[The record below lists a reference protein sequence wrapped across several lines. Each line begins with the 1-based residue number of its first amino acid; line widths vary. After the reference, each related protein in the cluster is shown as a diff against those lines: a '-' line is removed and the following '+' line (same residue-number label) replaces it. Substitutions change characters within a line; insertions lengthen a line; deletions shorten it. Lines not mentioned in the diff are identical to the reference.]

1 MLGLSEGGWISALDK
16 NVIGSKI
23 SFDKIV
29 LTKWLK
35 FENVFVYV
43 VEVKQVKKFA
53 LR

>member
-1 MLGLSEGGWISALDK
+1 MLGLSRGGWISALDK

-29 LTKWLK
+29 LTKWVK
-35 FENVFVYV
+35 FENVFV